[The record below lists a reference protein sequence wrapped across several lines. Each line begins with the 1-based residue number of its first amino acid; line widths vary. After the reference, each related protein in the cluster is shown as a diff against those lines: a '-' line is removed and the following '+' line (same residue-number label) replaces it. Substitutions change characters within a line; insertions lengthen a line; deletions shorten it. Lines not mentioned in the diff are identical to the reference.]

1 MPLLFL
7 GFVFVF
13 VSLMW
18 LVWTIT
24 LLFWPVALL
33 IAGWVLLRGQMRH
46 WRGFASERG
55 ANPIGDRWARPSHN
69 TAFEDYRQST
79 LHQLDEERSNFGDF
93 VGHLRK
99 SRDKEEFDR
108 FIAERRSRLDG
119 PMQVPSPAH

>member
-13 VSLMW
+13 VSLIW

-33 IAGWVLLRGQMRH
+33 IAGFVMLRAQMRH
-46 WRGFASERG
+46 WRGFSNERSG
-55 ANPIGDRWARPSHN
+55 LPISDRWARPSRN
-69 TAFEDYRQST
+69 SVFEDYRAAT
-79 LHQLDEERSNFGDF
+79 LRNLDEERSNFRDF
-93 VGHLRK
+93 VGRMRK

-119 PMQVPSPAH
+119 PMPGESPAL

>member
-33 IAGWVLLRGQMRH
+33 IAGCMVLRGQMRH
-46 WRGFASERG
+46 WRGFASGRG
-55 ANPIGDRWARPSHN
+55 AFPIGDRWARPSHN
-69 TAFEDYRQST
+69 TAFEDYRQSA
-79 LHQLDEERSNFGDF
+79 LRHLDEERSHFRDF
-93 VGHLRK
+93 VGRLRK

-108 FIAERRSRLDG
+108 FMADRNAPRGGES
-119 PMQVPSPAH
+119 PSAA

>member
-33 IAGWVLLRGQMRH
+33 IAGCVVLRGQMPH
-46 WRGFASERG
+46 WRRFASERG
-55 ANPIGDRWARPSHN
+55 ANPIGDRSARPNHN
-69 TAFEDYRQST
+69 TAFADYREAT
-79 LHQLDEERSNFGDF
+79 LRHLDEERGEFRDF
-93 VGHLRK
+93 IGRLRK
-99 SRDKEEFDR
+99 SRDKVEFDR
-108 FIAERRSRLDG
+108 FIAARRARLDG
-119 PMQVPSPAH
+119 PMPGQLPAI

>member
-1 MPLLFL
+1 MPFLFL

-18 LVWTIT
+18 LVWTVT

-33 IAGWVLLRGQMRH
+33 IAGFVLLRGQMRH
-46 WRGFASERG
+46 WRGFPSERSG
-55 ANPIGDRWARPSHN
+55 LPIGDRWPRPSRN
-69 TAFEDYRQST
+69 AVFEDYRAAT
-79 LHQLDEERSNFGDF
+79 LRNLDEERSNFRDF
-93 VGHLRK
+93 VGRQRK

-119 PMQVPSPAH
+119 PMPGQSPAL